1 MSDYR
6 KIIGDIRAGNLR
18 SVYVLGG
25 ENPYF
30 ARKIEAALPDA
41 VVPEEARGFDMAV
54 LYGAE
59 VKVEDVV
66 GQAMAFPM
74 MSERRL
80 VVLREA
86 QALFKQAAA
95 QNALVEFL
103 SAPPANSVVCLVFND
118 KLPAKIK
125 KAAAK
130 SKDVV
135 VFESKRIYD
144 NQLPGIIRDIFADFD
159 LHPDARA
166 LQMLAEATGADLLR
180 VEKEAEKYALFFQPG
195 SKIGPA
201 DVETYTGISKDYN
214 IFEFKSAVAAGDY
227 ARALSIAEMFAQNPK
242 EHPLLALIPT
252 LYGFFTTLYAYHTH
266 PQKND
271 NRKLASDLKVNPYFL
286 NEYRTAARYYPLRKV
301 SDIIGLLRQTDL
313 AVKGYPGGQAG
324 YRDMLHH
331 LLFRIMH

>member
-6 KIIGDIRAGNLR
+6 KIIDEIRAGKVRN
-18 SVYVLGG
+18 VYLLGG

-41 VVPEEARGFDMAV
+41 VVPEAARSFDMAV
-54 LYGAE
+54 LYGGE

-66 GQAMAFPM
+66 GQAMGFPM
-74 MSERRL
+74 MAERRL
-80 VVLREA
+80 VIVREA

-103 SAPPANSVVCLVFND
+103 NNPPENSVVCIRFND

-125 KAAAK
+125 KAAGK
-130 SKDVV
+130 SENIV

-144 NQLPGIIRDIFADFD
+144 NQLPGLIREIFADFD
-159 LHPDARA
+159 LHPDPRA
-166 LQMLAEATGADLLR
+166 LQMLAEATGTDLLR
-180 VEKEAEKYALFFQPG
+180 VEKEAEKYALFFAPG

-214 IFEFKSAVAAGDY
+214 IFEFKSAVVTGDY
-227 ARALSIAEMFAQNPK
+227 AKALKIAEMFAQNPK
-242 EHPLLALIPT
+242 EHPLLAIIPT

-271 NRKLASDLKVNPYFL
+271 KRKLAADLKVNPYFL
-286 NEYRTAARYYPLRKV
+286 NEYYAAARRYPLRKV
-301 SDIIGLLRQTDL
+301 SDIIGVLRETDL

-324 YRDMLHH
+324 YRDMLHQM
-331 LLFRIMH
+331 LFRIMH